1 MLMDFCG
8 MFLIFLKKMQRSFE
22 KKWGFDEIFGFFQ
35 HRFINSAK
43 SKNEKALIN
52 KNSRNE

>member
-1 MLMDFCG
+1 MDFCG